1 MQNDPLWYR
10 DAVVYQTH
18 VKAFQDSNGDGVGD
32 VAGLTARL
40 DYLADLGVTALWL
53 LPFFPSPLRDDGY
66 DISDYESVH
75 PSYGTLEDVQ
85 RLVAEAHDRGIR
97 IIAELVVNHTSDQHP
112 WFQRARH
119 APRGSPERDFYVWS
133 DDDRKF
139 AGTRIIFTDTETSN
153 WAWDP
158 VAGQYFWHRFFSHQP
173 DLNFQN
179 YEVVAAI
186 IGAMRF
192 WCNVGVD
199 GFRLDAVPYLC
210 EREGTNNENLA
221 ETHGVIKVLR
231 AALEKEFPDRIF
243 LAEANQW
250 PEDLAS
256 YFGEGDE
263 CHMCFHFP
271 LMPRLFMAVADEDR
285 YPVHDILRQT
295 PPIPDGCQWA
305 VFLRN
310 HDELTLEM
318 VSDRERERM
327 NAVYAVEP
335 KMRINVGIRRRLA
348 PLLENDRRRIELM
361 NGLLMSMPGT
371 PVIYYGDEIG
381 MGDNLF
387 LKDRDGVRTPMQ
399 WSPDRNGGFSTTE
412 PVRLYAPVVTDPTYG
427 YAAVNVEAQARNST
441 SLLSWM
447 KRIIAV
453 RKATKVFGRGT
464 VTLLYPGNRRVLAY
478 LREHDGE
485 TVLVVANLSH
495 TAQAVQ
501 LDLSQFTGR
510 TPFEMLGSSPFPA
523 ITTAPYAVTL
533 GPYGFF
539 WFALVRDPHGAA
551 APIRSS
557 ALPELPTIVVPRS
570 GVAFDAWARAVVDSD
585 VVPHALGAAQH
596 GHVIDTFVA
605 DEVDPSLAFV
615 VVGEGANRTS
625 LVLRFVWNAPIREDA
640 LARAR
645 SGPREGWIADAAS
658 DATTARVV
666 ERAMRAGTE
675 LRDDGRLVFAWE
687 GDQRPD
693 ADTSQRFGYAPGAQR
708 WILDDSRLL
717 TLHREMPRVQNSTVA
732 FLRHLR
738 ERGFTQAPQ
747 LFGTALVADRSGET
761 WVAVTSQSFIQNP
774 TDIEA
779 SLREILRTATA
790 DDRLVLSAEHVAD
803 ALAALHRA
811 LSAPGTDPTFGTH
824 PLTPD
829 DLAAWRAGAHGDLA
843 ALAGAG
849 VAGIDA
855 VQDGIAAAIDTLP
868 DSIAAAQARA
878 HGRLTLSRVLLVDGV
893 PVFVG
898 FGEALA
904 RRSSPLKDV
913 ALLARSFDAVTRETI
928 QANAFDPTADHRMA
942 RATMLELTARV
953 REAFLTRYAASAA
966 DLATT
971 PRDPGQRD
979 ALIRFF
985 RLQTALRDVRDAL
998 GRQPAALAD
1007 ALDALRAEVPAAPA

>member
-18 VKAFQDSNGDGVGD
+18 VKAFQDSNGDGLGD

-40 DYLADLGVTALWL
+40 DYLAELGVTALWL

-66 DISDYESVH
+66 DIADYEGVH

-85 RLVAEAHDRGIR
+85 RLVEEAHGRNIR

-112 WFQRARH
+112 WFQAARRA
-119 APRGSPERDFYVWS
+119 PKGSPERDFYVWS

-179 YEVVAAI
+179 HAVTGAI
-186 IGAMRF
+186 VDAMRF

-210 EREGTNNENLA
+210 EREGTNNENLP

-231 AALEKEFPDRIF
+231 ATLESEFPDRIF

-250 PEDLAS
+250 PEDLSS
-256 YFGEGDE
+256 YFGDGDE

-318 VSDRERERM
+318 VSERERERM

-399 WSPDRNGGFSTTE
+399 WSPDRNGGFSNAE

-427 YAAVNVEAQARNST
+427 YAAVNVEAQERNST
-441 SLLSWM
+441 SLLNWM
-447 KRIIAV
+447 RRIIAV

-464 VTLLYPGNRRVLAY
+464 VTLLYPNNRRVLAY
-478 LREHDGE
+478 LREHEGE
-485 TVLVVANLSH
+485 TILVVANLSH

-501 LDLSQFTGR
+501 LDVTQFAGR
-510 TPFEMLGSSPFPA
+510 TPFEMLGSTAFPP
-523 ITTAPYAVTL
+523 ITTAPYTVTL

-539 WFALVRDPHGAA
+539 WFTLVRDPHGAA

-557 ALPELPTIVVPRS
+557 ELPELPTIVVPRS

-585 VVPHALGAAQH
+585 VVPRALGAA
-596 GHVIDTFVA
+596 GHVVHTFVT

-615 VVGEGANRTS
+615 VVGEGTNRTS
-625 LVLRFVWNAPIREDA
+625 LVLRFVWDAPIREDA

-666 ERAMRAGTE
+666 ERAMRAGTT
-675 LRDDGRLVFAWE
+675 LRDDDGGLTFAWE
-687 GDQRPD
+687 GDPRPD
-693 ADTSQRFGYAPGAQR
+693 ADTSQRFGYGPGAQR

-717 TLHREMPRVQNSTVA
+717 TLHRAMPRVQNSTVA

-738 ERGFTQAPQ
+738 EQGFDQAPQ
-747 LFGTALVADRSGET
+747 LFGTALVTDRSGET
-761 WVAVTSQSFIQNP
+761 YVAVTSQSFIQNP

-779 SLREILRTATA
+779 SLREILRTETA
-790 DDRLVLSAEHVAD
+790 DERLVRSAENVAD
-803 ALAALHRA
+803 ALASLHRA
-811 LSAPGTDPTFGTH
+811 LSAPGSDPTFGTR
-824 PLTPD
+824 PLTPG
-829 DLAAWRAGAHGDLA
+829 DLAAWRTASHEDLDAVADIPALGAVRDRIA
-843 ALAGAG
+843 ALVDALPAG
-849 VAGIDA
+849 VDAG
-855 VQDGIAAAIDTLP
+855 
-868 DSIAAAQARA
+868 SARA
-878 HGRLTLSRVLLVDGV
+878 HGRLTLSRVLLVDGG

-904 RRSSPLKDV
+904 RKSSPLKDV
-913 ALLARSFDAVTRETI
+913 ALLARSFDTVTRETI
-928 QANAFDPTADHRMA
+928 QAGTFDPSVDHAAA

-953 REAFLTRYAASAA
+953 REAFLARYAASAT
-966 DLATT
+966 DLATM
-971 PRDPGQRD
+971 PRDPVQRD

-985 RLQTALRDVRDAL
+985 RVQTALRDVRDAL
-998 GRQPAALAD
+998 ARRSGDLAAAID
-1007 ALDALRAEVPAAPA
+1007 ALQAEVAAP